1 MDSDT
6 DLLRR
11 FAMTGEEAA
20 FSLLVARHAGMMQGV
35 AVRCT
40 GDHALAE
47 EVTQTVLSILVRK
60 ARSLQHECVAGW
72 LQRTTFLEA
81 RNARRKA
88 ARYRHTLSRFGGMPS
103 LAPAPVAGA
112 VESPDEEILHHLDE
126 ALTRLPARNRQL
138 VVLRFYERKSVGEIA
153 EATGTNHEA
162 CKKQIQ
168 RSVHRLGDL
177 LRRRGLVTT
186 SGSLCSLMAAQCF
199 HAAPARAATL
209 AAATAASQATPS
221 VVPFF
226 IHLMNT
232 NAIIKTSAVVL
243 VLAAIPAA
251 VMWQREEAPKDK
263 PQEQQVSQSTAS
275 AHADTRAA
283 RPQADESAATKS
295 SVVRKPSAPVQPKDH
310 AIADTPVDFALQI
323 RSVLKGE
330 VSEDEQ
336 LAFWQAVKSGDKL
349 DRLIGEMQK
358 TTADD
363 ASDVDSRLTLG
374 LAYVAKIWS
383 MPDGPEKA
391 IWAGKAEG
399 VWREVL
405 TVDPQNWE
413 AQRNIATSYSRYPD
427 FLNKTGAAISEY
439 EKTIAI
445 QESSAQPRKEF
456 ANSYLEMARL
466 QVKTGDPASALST
479 LERGA
484 AAHPDNA
491 AITSQLETIKRSY
504 KFEAPHE

>member
-11 FAMTGEEAA
+11 FATTGEEEA

-40 GDHALAE
+40 GDRSLAE
-47 EVTQTVLSILVRK
+47 EVTQNVFAILVRK
-60 ARSLQHECVAGW
+60 ARTLQHECLAGW

-88 ARYRHTLSRFGGMPS
+88 ARYRYSLLKFGGSPS
-103 LAPAPVAGA
+103 TEAGPVI
-112 VESPDEEILHHLDE
+112 SPDEEVLHCLDE
-126 ALTRLPARNRQL
+126 ALTRLPARSREL

-153 EATGTNHEA
+153 AATGTNHEA

-168 RSVHRLGDL
+168 RSIHHLGNLL
-177 LRRRGLVTT
+177 LRRGVMTT

-199 HAAPARAATL
+199 SSAPARATTL
-209 AAATAASQATPS
+209 ATATAKATPTYIS
-221 VVPFF
+221 YFLY
-226 IHLMNT
+226 LMNT

-243 VLAAIPAA
+243 VLVAIPAA
-251 VMWQREEAPKDK
+251 VMWQRDDAPKAK
-263 PQEQQVSQSTAS
+263 PQTSPAAVQATANPAQTS
-275 AHADTRAA
+275 S
-283 RPQADESAATKS
+283 PDEHPTKS
-295 SVVRKPSAPVQPKDH
+295 SAIRKPAAANHPQDH
-310 AIADTPVDFALQI
+310 AIADTTSEFASQI
-323 RSVLKGE
+323 RSVLKKE

-349 DRLIGEMQK
+349 DRLIGELQQ
-358 TTADD
+358 TTAAATD
-363 ASDVDSRLTLG
+363 DVDSRLTLG

-399 VWREVL
+399 VWKEVL
-405 TVDPQNWE
+405 AVQPQNWE
-413 AQRNIATSYSRYPD
+413 AQRNIAFSYSRYPD
-427 FLNKTGAAISEY
+427 FLNKTGDAITEY
-439 EKTIAI
+439 EHTLDI
-445 QESSAQPRKEF
+445 QEASPQPRKEF
-456 ANSYLEMARL
+456 ADSYLEMARL
-466 QVKTGDPASALST
+466 QVKTGDPGSALST

-491 AITSQLETIKRSY
+491 SIAKQLEAIKRSY
-504 KFEAPHE
+504 KFETPHE